1 MLIYRFINKIMNF
14 VSSQID
20 NKLFFYI
27 IVNNIDLNIKLLR
40 DNKVKLHTYII
51 LYLQLF
57 RDDLSTLK

>member
-1 MLIYRFINKIMNF
+1 MNF